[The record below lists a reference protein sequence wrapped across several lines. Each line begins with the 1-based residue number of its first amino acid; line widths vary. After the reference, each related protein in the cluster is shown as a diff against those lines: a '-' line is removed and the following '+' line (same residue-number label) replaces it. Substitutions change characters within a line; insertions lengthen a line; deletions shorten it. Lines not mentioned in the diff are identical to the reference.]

1 LGTVSQSDI
10 VKRIAVVALSISP
23 QHSGNKTYILNLLG
37 ELFRISVG
45 ECRYYVLCNQYNAK
59 IFKGFETRNNQLVV
73 FPSIVSNRY
82 TRVLLEQAYLPLW
95 LKRNKIDLLFAA
107 RNVMPLL
114 APCPTVI
121 AIHSMHLNYKLTDM
135 PWYQRIYGQTM
146 LKASAQRSDAILAVS
161 EYAGKTYAE
170 YYHVSE
176 DRLFVSYEG
185 LKKFESTFDRSVN
198 LPEGEFLL
206 FVGTLFPH
214 KNLHFLI
221 RVFAQ
226 VAKWHSDTRLV
237 VVGKDVNNV
246 TISLKEQAQALGVLD
261 NIEFRGYVSD
271 TELMELYQ
279 NASVFV
285 FPSLIEGFGLPVL
298 EAMAHSIPVVASNRT
313 SVPEIVG
320 DAGIILDP
328 KDEIVWANTIIELL
342 EDKNLRHEMA
352 VKGKE
357 RASKFTWRRSAEI
370 ALNCFHEVLSKANG
384 PI

>member
-1 LGTVSQSDI
+1 
-10 VKRIAVVALSISP
+10 
-23 QHSGNKTYILNLLG
+23 
-37 ELFRISVG
+37 
-45 ECRYYVLCNQYNAK
+45 
-59 IFKGFETRNNQLVV
+59 
-73 FPSIVSNRY
+73 
-82 TRVLLEQAYLPLW
+82 
-95 LKRNKIDLLFAA
+95 
-107 RNVMPLL
+107 MPLL
-114 APCPTVI
+114 APCPAVI
-121 AIHSMHLNYKLTDM
+121 AVLSMHLNYELTDM
-135 PWYQRIYGQTM
+135 PWYQRIYGRTM
-146 LKASAQRSDAILAVS
+146 LKASAQRADAILALS

-176 DRLFVSYEG
+176 DRLFVSYAG
-185 LKKFESTFDRSVN
+185 FKKFESTVDRSVD
-198 LPEGEFLL
+198 LTKGEFLL

-226 VAKWHSDTRLV
+226 VAKRRPDMRLV
-237 VVGKDVNNV
+237 VVGQDVNNMI
-246 TISLKEQAQALGVLD
+246 ISLKEQAQALEVLD
-261 NIEFRGYVSD
+261 NIEFRGHVSD